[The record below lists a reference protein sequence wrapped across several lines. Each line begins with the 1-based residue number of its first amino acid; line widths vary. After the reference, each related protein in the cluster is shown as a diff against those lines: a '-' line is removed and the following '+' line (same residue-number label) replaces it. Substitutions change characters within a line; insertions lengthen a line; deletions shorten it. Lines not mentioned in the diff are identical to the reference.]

1 MKSPAVYILAN
12 KKDGPL
18 YIGVT
23 SDLIKRI
30 WQHRNHLVD
39 GHSKKYNIT
48 QLVYFEQHESMESA
62 IVREKQVKKWNRQW
76 KVDLIEESNLEW
88 NDLWSEI
95 Q

>member
-1 MKSPAVYILAN
+1 MKSPFVYILAN
-12 KKDGPL
+12 KKDGAL

-48 QLVYFEQHESMESA
+48 QLVYFEQHETMESA
-62 IVREKQVKKWNRQW
+62 IVREKQMKKWNRQW
-76 KVDLIEESNLEW
+76 KLDLIEANNPEW
-88 NDLWSEI
+88 SDLWSEI
-95 Q
+95 L